1 MRTAVLFEAL
11 ACLATLATPA
21 TSLPL
26 ARRAIIDHDAVVGFP
41 ESVPSGIAGELYL
54 KYKPRLKV
62 FNGCVPFPAV
72 NEAGDTK

>member
-1 MRTAVLFEAL
+1 MRIAVLFEAL
-11 ACLATLATPA
+11 ACLATLAAPA
-21 TSLPL
+21 TGLPL
-26 ARRAIIDHDAVVGFP
+26 TRRAAIDHDAVVGFP
-41 ESVPSGIAGELYL
+41 ETVPSGVTGELYL